1 MSTLYT
7 LVAIA
12 AIRYDS
18 VVRLERSWTSP
29 NHSTYFKSL
38 WVISTW
44 LIALILAI
52 LPIFGIGKA
61 AVDLGNVRYY
71 ILLLIH
77 YKERNK

>member
-18 VVRLERSWTSP
+18 VVLLDRSWTSP
-29 NHSTYFKSL
+29 THSTYFKSR
-38 WVISTW
+38 WVISIW
-44 LIALILAI
+44 LIAIILAI

-61 AVDLGNVRYY
+61 TIDLGNVRYY
-71 ILLLIH
+71 ILLLTH
-77 YKERNK
+77 YK